1 VRGSLAALW
10 VSQPASLPCTCMHA
24 SATAHGLTGACQLRG
39 PEPVTGLWM
48 LCHVRH
54 APVAL
59 GLCLFRGTCEPGA
72 PRGCLDSLD
81 KSEQLLLSHESA

>member
-1 VRGSLAALW
+1 
-10 VSQPASLPCTCMHA
+10 M
-24 SATAHGLTGACQLRG
+24 
-39 PEPVTGLWM
+39 TGLWM